1 MAEVLT
7 ESFCERCGTRYTFE
21 SARPRVKRLKGVKVL
36 SRGLKNFVLSDDS
49 SLDEAMAA
57 ARSDTD
63 REVTAQQLDAFHQ
76 TFNFCMTCR
85 QYTCANCW
93 NEAEGACLT
102 CAPHLGHEILPA
114 PFPDLDPKAGLVQL
128 DATDATNGNGNGH
141 DHDHAAGNGV
151 AAASLGLSAWPA
163 SDLIAAEPEASSLDV
178 IDDVEPIDAAA
189 RLAALTSTEPV
200 EATAE
205 AEGTDRSRR
214 RRPGRRGHRRR
225 PGRRGAP
232 RPRSRRPAIRPRPTR
247 SRPRLPRRRP
257 RCCTA
262 SALART
268 SMPRSKPTNASRRPS
283 RPRPRP
289 SPKSRAI
296 EPIVPL
302 AAAVV
307 ASEIVEEPV
316 AEAVVDEPVAA
327 EASPTDVEPTAVVAS
342 EPEPVVEATEPDVD
356 AEGLAAAAAL
366 AAVAAQRTDIVE
378 QPTWQI
384 VAPDVDAPAPVATPP
399 MMPAPLAPNGTQ
411 PSAPAGAPEW
421 PVHAQ
426 ATAGLPFL
434 GRPAQPTGGL
444 ESLWAESNREVASA
458 PPAPGRPVQTGVQP
472 CVSCGLSLSATARFC
487 RRCGTSQVA

>member
-63 REVTAQQLDAFHQ
+63 REITAQQLDAFHQ

-102 CAPHLGHEILPA
+102 CAPHLGREILPA
-114 PFPDLDPKAGLVQL
+114 PFPDLDPTAGLVPL
-128 DATDATNGNGNGH
+128 DAAAAANGNGNGH
-141 DHDHAAGNGV
+141 DHDHSTGNGV
-151 AAASLGLSAWPA
+151 AAASMGLSAWPA
-163 SDLIAAEPEASSLDV
+163 SDLIGAEPETSSLDV

-189 RLAALTSTEPV
+189 RLAALTAIEPAEAIAEPVADAPVELIGEAAVEETAGDVTAEVAQAEPV
-200 EATAE
+200 EAVADIAPVEAPTQAAETDHVAAAAAAQTAALLHRFRPGQNLDAEIEAYEREQAALEAE
-205 AEGTDRSRR
+205 AAAPTPEPVEPIAAAAIVARDR
-214 RRPGRRGHRRR
+214 RRP
-225 PGRRGAP
+225 AVDE
-232 RPRSRRPAIRPRPTR
+232 PAVE
-247 SRPRLPRRRP
+247 
-257 RCCTA
+257 A
-262 SALART
+262 
-268 SMPRSKPTNASRRPS
+268 
-283 RPRPRP
+283 
-289 SPKSRAI
+289 
-296 EPIVPL
+296 V
-302 AAAVV
+302 AAAP
-307 ASEIVEEPV
+307 EPV
-316 AEAVVDEPVAA
+316 A
-327 EASPTDVEPTAVVAS
+327 
-342 EPEPVVEATEPDVD
+342 EATEPDVD
-356 AEGLAAAAAL
+356 PDAIAAAAAL
-366 AAVAAQRTDIVE
+366 AAVVAAQRTDIVE

-384 VAPDVDAPAPVATPP
+384 VAPDVDAPPAAP
-399 MMPAPLAPNGTQ
+399 PLAPVPPAPFQ
-411 PSAPAGAPEW
+411 PPAQPAQAPEW

-444 ESLWAESNREVASA
+444 ESLWAESSREVASA
-458 PPAPGRPVQTGVQP
+458 PAAPGRAAPGGVQP

>member
-21 SARPRVKRLKGVKVL
+21 SAQPRVKRLKGVKVL

-63 REVTAQQLDAFHQ
+63 REITSQQLDAFHQ

-93 NEAEGACLT
+93 NETEGACLT

-114 PFPDLDPKAGLVQL
+114 PFPNMDPTGGLVPL
-128 DATDATNGNGNGH
+128 DAAGATNGNGNGH
-141 DHDHAAGNGV
+141 DHGNGV
-151 AAASLGLSAWPA
+151 AAAAIGLGAWPE
-163 SDLIAAEPEASSLDV
+163 SDLMTPEADTAALDV

-189 RLAALTSTEPV
+189 RLAALTAVEPD
-200 EATAE
+200 EAVSEPPAE
-205 AEGTDRSRR
+205 ASAMAEPIEAADETVATDDPVAAAEDAVVPSVDALAAPAAAPSDPDRVAASAAAQTAALLHRF
-214 RRPGRRGHRRR
+214 RPGQNLDAEIEAYEREQ
-225 PGRRGAP
+225 A
-232 RPRSRRPAIRPRPTR
+232 
-247 SRPRLPRRRP
+247 
-257 RCCTA
+257 
-262 SALART
+262 ALA
-268 SMPRSKPTNASRRPS
+268 AG
-283 RPRPRP
+283 
-289 SPKSRAI
+289 
-296 EPIVPL
+296 
-302 AAAVV
+302 AAAGSVDEAPV
-307 ASEIVEEPV
+307 PAEPV
-316 AEAVVDEPVAA
+316 AEAPAGIEPVIAA
-327 EASPTDVEPTAVVAS
+327 ALVADA
-342 EPEPVVEATEPDVD
+342 ATEPPADAIAAEPEVAIAATVAGEPTVD
-356 AEGLAAAAAL
+356 HDALAAAAAL
-366 AAVAAQRTDIVE
+366 AAVAHRTDVVE

-384 VAPDVDAPAPVATPP
+384 VAPDVEAPPALVPPVTPP
-399 MMPAPLAPNGTQ
+399 AQPAQNGTPQ
-411 PSAPAGAPEW
+411 WPAKEPEW
-421 PVHAQ
+421 PTHAQ

-458 PPAPGRPVQTGVQP
+458 LPAPGRPAQTGVQP

>member
-63 REVTAQQLDAFHQ
+63 REITAQQLDAFHQ

-102 CAPHLGHEILPA
+102 CAPHLGREILPA
-114 PFPDLDPKAGLVQL
+114 PFPDLDPTAGLVPL
-128 DATDATNGNGNGH
+128 DAAAAANGNGNGH
-141 DHDHAAGNGV
+141 DHDHSTGNGV
-151 AAASLGLSAWPA
+151 AAASMGLAAWPA
-163 SDLIAAEPEASSLDV
+163 SDLIGAEPETSSLDV

-189 RLAALTSTEPV
+189 RLAALTAIEPTEAVADAPIGLIGEAAVDDAPV
-200 EATAE
+200 EAAAEVVAE
-205 AEGTDRSRR
+205 AEVAPLEAVADVAPVEAPAPATETDHVAATAAAQTAALLHRF
-214 RRPGRRGHRRR
+214 RPGQNLDAEIEAYEREQ
-225 PGRRGAP
+225 A
-232 RPRSRRPAIRPRPTR
+232 
-247 SRPRLPRRRP
+247 
-257 RCCTA
+257 
-262 SALART
+262 ALEA
-268 SMPRSKPTNASRRPS
+268 
-283 RPRPRP
+283 
-289 SPKSRAI
+289 
-296 EPIVPL
+296 E
-302 AAAVV
+302 AAAPAPEPEVV
-307 ASEIVEEPV
+307 APIAAAAIAS
-316 AEAVVDEPVAA
+316 EAVE
-327 EASPTDVEPTAVVAS
+327 
-342 EPEPVVEATEPDVD
+342 EPVVEAPAVEAAAEPVVEAAEPDVD
-356 AEGLAAAAAL
+356 AETLAAAAAL

-384 VAPDVDAPAPVATPP
+384 VAPDVDAPAVAAP
-399 MMPAPLAPNGTQ
+399 PLAPVPPAPIMPPAQ
-411 PSAPAGAPEW
+411 PAKAPEW

-444 ESLWAESNREVASA
+444 ESLWAESSREVASA
-458 PPAPGRPVQTGVQP
+458 PVAPGRAAQGGVQP